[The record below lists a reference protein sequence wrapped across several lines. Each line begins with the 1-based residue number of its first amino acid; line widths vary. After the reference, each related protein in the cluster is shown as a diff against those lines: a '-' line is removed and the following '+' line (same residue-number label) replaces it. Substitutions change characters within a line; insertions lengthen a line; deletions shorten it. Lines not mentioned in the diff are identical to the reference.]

1 MNGPRVP
8 RVRRVCAAALVAILS
23 WAWISPPQA
32 FAQLPPLP
40 GRLVVTITSPTS
52 DTTVAGTI
60 TVRARVSPL
69 GVLVASV
76 QFQLDGVNLGTED
89 TSAPYSVSWDTTTT
103 SNGFHTLRAVAR
115 DALGIR
121 FTSDPVTV
129 TVSNA
134 APPPMLTRVEE
145 QDSSITYTPDWFQA
159 DPRAWSGGPA
169 RGAPTRG
176 GGGAVPLT
184 RTRAA
189 SGGSA

>member
-1 MNGPRVP
+1 MNGTRVP
-8 RVRRVCAAALVAILS
+8 CVRRVCAAALVAILS
-23 WAWISPPQA
+23 CAWISPPQA

-60 TVRARVSPL
+60 TVRARVSTVGL
-69 GVLVASV
+69 LVA
-76 QFQLDGVNLGTED
+76 ED

-103 SNGFHTLRAVAR
+103 SNGFHTLMAVAR

-134 APPPMLTRVEE
+134 APPPTVTRVEE
-145 QDSSITYTPDWFQA
+145 TDSSITYTDRPA
-159 DPRAWSGGPA
+159 EPRLE
-169 RGAPTRG
+169 RGIR
-176 GGGAVPLT
+176 
-184 RTRAA
+184 R
-189 SGGSA
+189 